1 MLNVGSNPSHPSQ
14 QLIHTLIIQTIHFLA
29 NTQDSNSP
37 DIQTLL
43 KHLIALYTGAEDMSL
58 LASKCLSELVKW
70 HIKQA
75 PSIEGYNYPLI
86 KTVIRNVWSLVSNKK
101 ARNGLLQFLIKFLK
115 AIHR

>member
-1 MLNVGSNPSHPSQ
+1 MIYVIGRAASKANTMIQETKENLSNFFDRILPTLLHVGSNPSHPSQ
-14 QLIHTLIIQTIHFLA
+14 QLVHTLIIQTIHFLA

-43 KHLIALYTGAEDMSL
+43 KHLISLYTGAEDMSF

-75 PSIEGYNYPLI
+75 PSLE
-86 KTVIRNVWSLVSNKK
+86 
-101 ARNGLLQFLIKFLK
+101 
-115 AIHR
+115 